1 MRHDFTD
8 IWRDSNELLVNLS
21 VDDIFGIVSIYQN
34 NKWFFAAIMKQE
46 FYFLEQEFTCQSFP
60 LKIFTKGSD
69 SEKKFQNTIRRVL
82 QRNLV
87 LLSITTGVIDLNRY
101 VNAFRALHKYLL
113 KYPISEAFAFWI
125 PFSCLL
131 LVHLYFCSHV
141 NNEKD

>member
-1 MRHDFTD
+1 
-8 IWRDSNELLVNLS
+8 
-21 VDDIFGIVSIYQN
+21 
-34 NKWFFAAIMKQE
+34 MKQE

-101 VNAFRALHKYLL
+101 VNAVRASWTITTH
-113 KYPISEAFAFWI
+113 
-125 PFSCLL
+125 
-131 LVHLYFCSHV
+131 
-141 NNEKD
+141 